1 MGQFAGVRDPFLVEL
16 TNMRAENASLA
27 REIQRFED
35 LYRHLVVEFVKLI
48 EQKPNDHKALL
59 ELMAFS
65 KD

>member
-1 MGQFAGVRDPFLVEL
+1 
-16 TNMRAENASLA
+16 MRAENASLA